1 VYFKGVKLGISYPKR
16 MKKLIRPTAEED
28 AAITKAAMA
37 DPDCIPF
44 TDEEWEAVKHTVV
57 RGRNEPSDQEVNKL
71 SNFPNLA
78 LGGD

>member
-1 VYFKGVKLGISYPKR
+1 

-37 DPDCIPF
+37 DPDSIPF

-57 RGRNEPSDQEVNKL
+57 RGRNKLSDQKVNTL
-71 SNFPNLA
+71 NNFPNLA

>member
-1 VYFKGVKLGISYPKR
+1 MKR
-16 MKKLIRPTAEED
+16 IIRPTAEED

-57 RGRNEPSDQEVNKL
+57 RGRNKLSDQKVSKL
-71 SNFPNLA
+71 SNFPNLT

>member
-1 VYFKGVKLGISYPKR
+1 MKLGIGYPKR
-16 MKKLIRPTAEED
+16 TKKLIKPTAEED
-28 AAITKAAMA
+28 AAIIKAAMA

-57 RGRNEPSDQEVNKL
+57 RGRNKPLDQKASKL
-71 SNFPNLA
+71 SNFSNLT